1 MKLVAA
7 VFSFFLLQ
15 SCKSQET
22 LKLPYSPDDNSV
34 LWEISGNNLAKPS
47 YLLGTFHL
55 MCKDDIHF
63 SDNLQKAIKNVDE
76 VYFEMNLDDASN
88 TLGAMFFMNMKEGK
102 TLKDLYSQEDYERLS
117 NYFKD
122 SLSMPITMMAKIKP
136 SFLEAFIY
144 PKLMPCKTLSGVEEE
159 LLKIAKA
166 DKKKI
171 NGFETIQFQASVF
184 DSIPYEEQ
192 AKDLLKTIDSI
203 DTYKKSFD
211 TMINVY
217 KTQQISKIE
226 AMFNDKDFGMAD
238 DRGVLL
244 DDRNKNWVNQL
255 KDILKKEN
263 VFIAVGCG
271 HLVGD
276 KGLISLLK
284 KEGYTV
290 KPLLNK

>member
-7 VFSFFLLQ
+7 FFSFFLLQ
-15 SCKSQET
+15 SCRSQET

-171 NGFETIQFQASVF
+171 NGFETIQFQASIF

-211 TMINVY
+211 TMISVY

>member
-7 VFSFFLLQ
+7 VFSFFIFQ

-22 LKLPYSPDDNSV
+22 LKLPYNPHDNSV

-63 SDNLQKAIKNVDE
+63 SDNLQKAIKSVDE

-102 TLKDLYSQEDYERLS
+102 TLKDLYSQNDYERLS

-203 DTYKKSFD
+203 SSYKKSFD
-211 TMINVY
+211 TMINVIKRSRY
-217 KTQQISKIE
+217 QK
-226 AMFNDKDFGMAD
+226 
-238 DRGVLL
+238 
-244 DDRNKNWVNQL
+244 
-255 KDILKKEN
+255 
-263 VFIAVGCG
+263 
-271 HLVGD
+271 
-276 KGLISLLK
+276 
-284 KEGYTV
+284 
-290 KPLLNK
+290 